1 MSKKNSLIIGGSKGI
16 GSIISKYLRKRGDKI
31 YTISRNSS
39 ENKKNIKLDLSNN
52 KSIKYSLRAKLKN
65 IKIDNIIFSQRYRGS
80 NEIDQYNTDLFSTI
94 NILLS
99 LKDNLKKNAS
109 VVLLASVSNKTIVDD
124 QNLNYHIIRSA
135 IEQLMRYYAVKFSS
149 KQIRFNCILPSKILK
164 PSNKKFFYKSKKG
177 IKIRKHLELVT
188 PLKRM
193 GKAEDIANLVLFL
206 TDKMSEYITGQ
217 SFIIDGGLSLVSQ
230 ESVLNI
236 IKKK

>member
-99 LKDNLKKNAS
+99 LKDNC
-109 VVLLASVSNKTIVDD
+109 TTR
-124 QNLNYHIIRSA
+124 YTA
-135 IEQLMRYYAVKFSS
+135 I
-149 KQIRFNCILPSKILK
+149 
-164 PSNKKFFYKSKKG
+164 
-177 IKIRKHLELVT
+177 
-188 PLKRM
+188 
-193 GKAEDIANLVLFL
+193 
-206 TDKMSEYITGQ
+206 
-217 SFIIDGGLSLVSQ
+217 
-230 ESVLNI
+230 
-236 IKKK
+236 

>member
-1 MSKKNSLIIGGSKGI
+1 MANNYHT
-16 GSIISKYLRKRGDKI
+16 KYIFFG
-31 YTISRNSS
+31 
-39 ENKKNIKLDLSNN
+39 SNN
-52 KSIKYSLRAKLKN
+52 ENIQQILRAKLKN

-80 NEIDQYNTDLFSTI
+80 NEIEQYNTDLFSTI

-99 LKDNLKKNAS
+99 LKNNLKKNAS
-109 VVLLASVSNKTIVDD
+109 VILLSSVSNKTIVDD
-124 QNLNYHIIRSA
+124 QDLNYHIIRSA
-135 IEQLMRYYAVKFSS
+135 IEQVMKYFSVKFST

-164 PSNKKFFYKSKKG
+164 PSNKKFFFKSKRG

-193 GKAEDIANLVLFL
+193 GKAEDVANLVLFL
-206 TDKMSEYITGQ
+206 TDKTSAYITGH

-230 ESVLNI
+230 ESILNI